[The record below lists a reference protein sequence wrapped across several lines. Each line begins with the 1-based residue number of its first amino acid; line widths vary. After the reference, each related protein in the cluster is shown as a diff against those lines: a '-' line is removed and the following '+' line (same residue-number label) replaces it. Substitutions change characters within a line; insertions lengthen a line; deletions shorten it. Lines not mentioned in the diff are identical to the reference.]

1 MKKTHEEQGEI
12 AISPKRRVV
21 ILKCGKKDQLLCAA
35 VATQGLSGVTDRISL
50 RTCFGA
56 LLPEVLSADRQV
68 FMHVLHH
75 CVGHLITEWKI
86 NCSTVEK
93 IWMPSAF
100 LLPPPACF
108 SSFNI

>member
-1 MKKTHEEQGEI
+1 M
-12 AISPKRRVV
+12 

-35 VATQGLSGVTDRISL
+35 VVTQRLAGITDSVSL

-75 CVGHLITEWKI
+75 CVGHLITQWRI

-93 IWMPSAF
+93 I
-100 LLPPPACF
+100 
-108 SSFNI
+108 

>member
-1 MKKTHEEQGEI
+1 MKKSTKSREGK
-12 AISPKRRVV
+12 AIGLKRIL

-35 VATQGLSGVTDRISL
+35 VATQGLPGITDSVLLVLL

-75 CVGHLITEWKI
+75 CVGHLITQWRI

-93 IWMPSAF
+93 T
-100 LLPPPACF
+100 
-108 SSFNI
+108 